1 MLLREGLQPSVLVSS
16 QKSGQAS
23 GSLSKSEPG
32 TAHVKTSKSDAAQLI
47 DHHCHIELSIR
58 SPKFV
63 SREKVYWVNEERR
76 QRRKEGRES
85 ESSR

>member
-1 MLLREGLQPSVLVSS
+1 MLLREGLQPSVLVSA

-63 SREKVYWVNEERR
+63 SRERSTRSTRSDREGKKEE
-76 QRRKEGRES
+76 
-85 ESSR
+85 SRF